1 MHNILLIINREIS
14 IRVRKKSFLVSTFLV
29 PLLFAGMMVLPS
41 LLILWD
47 SGKHYTIGV
56 VDNSHSVSDS
66 LHSSTNL
73 TYVLEPDSIADIQTY
88 LQEKNYAGLLV
99 IGKDIMTDTKDVTV
113 YSLRTLAMDASEHVQ
128 RDLKKIVRDDRIAS
142 YQIEGLEEI
151 LKKADVDINMRAV
164 VFNEKGE
171 EAETNSGMTLVISY
185 ILGGLVY
192 GLIAASG
199 GMVMSG
205 VIEEKNNRIVEVLVS
220 SVRSFD
226 LMMGKIL
233 GIAMVFLIQ
242 IVLWIT
248 VTLVLVT
255 VAGNLLNMGSGDMTQ
270 VASSMTS
277 MDATG
282 TSSGIMAKFGSQGGL
297 QEILKPL
304 QSINFSQL
312 IVVFLFFFF
321 GGYFLYS
328 SMYAA
333 IGSAVEEASD
343 AQQLLL
349 PVTIPLLIG
358 FFVLMNIGRSPDS
371 ALGFWFSMIPLTSP
385 LIMPARVA
393 YGVDTW
399 EILLSAAILVVTFVF
414 VTWLAARI
422 YRHGI
427 LQYGRKFG
435 WKDIAKWMRR

>member
-1 MHNILLIINREIS
+1 MRNILLIINREIT

-47 SGKHYTIGV
+47 TGKHYTIGV
-56 VDNSHSVSDS
+56 VDNSHSISDS

-73 TYVLEPDSIADIQTY
+73 TYVLEPDNIADIQTY

-113 YSLRTLAMDASEHVQ
+113 YSLRTLAMDASERVQ

-321 GGYFLYS
+321 ARANCS
-328 SMYAA
+328 IS
-333 IGSAVEEASD
+333 
-343 AQQLLL
+343 
-349 PVTIPLLIG
+349 
-358 FFVLMNIGRSPDS
+358 RSCS
-371 ALGFWFSMIPLTSP
+371 RLSNVRQS
-385 LIMPARVA
+385 V
-393 YGVDTW
+393 
-399 EILLSAAILVVTFVF
+399 SAAAESSIVSSCATRSISI
-414 VTWLAARI
+414 T
-422 YRHGI
+422 G
-427 LQYGRKFG
+427 K
-435 WKDIAKWMRR
+435 

>member
-1 MHNILLIINREIS
+1 
-14 IRVRKKSFLVSTFLV
+14 
-29 PLLFAGMMVLPS
+29 
-41 LLILWD
+41 
-47 SGKHYTIGV
+47 
-56 VDNSHSVSDS
+56 
-66 LHSSTNL
+66 
-73 TYVLEPDSIADIQTY
+73 
-88 LQEKNYAGLLV
+88 
-99 IGKDIMTDTKDVTV
+99 
-113 YSLRTLAMDASEHVQ
+113 
-128 RDLKKIVRDDRIAS
+128 
-142 YQIEGLEEI
+142 
-151 LKKADVDINMRAV
+151 
-164 VFNEKGE
+164 
-171 EAETNSGMTLVISY
+171 
-185 ILGGLVY
+185 
-192 GLIAASG
+192 
-199 GMVMSG
+199 
-205 VIEEKNNRIVEVLVS
+205 
-220 SVRSFD
+220 
-226 LMMGKIL
+226 MMGKIL

-328 SMYAA
+328 FMYAA

>member
-1 MHNILLIINREIS
+1 MRNILLIINREIA

-29 PLLFAGMMVLPS
+29 PILFAGLMLLPS
-41 LLILWD
+41 LLMLWD
-47 SGKHYTIGV
+47 SGKQYTIGV
-56 VDNSHSVSDS
+56 MDNSCGVGDS
-66 LHSSTNL
+66 LRSTNNL
-73 TYVLEPDSIADIQTY
+73 TYVVEKDSIADLQTY
-88 LQEKNYAGLLV
+88 LQGTGYAALLV
-99 IGKDIMTDTKDVTV
+99 IGKNIMEDTKDVSV
-113 YSLRTLAMDASEHVQ
+113 YSLRTLAMDASERIE
-128 RDLKKIVRDDRIAS
+128 RDLQKIVRNERIAS

-151 LKKADVDINMRAV
+151 LKKVDVEVKMRAV
-164 VFNEKGE
+164 VFNDKGE

-185 ILGGLVY
+185 ILGGLIY

-233 GIAMVFLIQ
+233 GVASVFLIQ
-242 IVLWIT
+242 IVLWIV
-248 VTLVLVT
+248 VTLVLVSI
-255 VAGNLLNMGSGDMTQ
+255 AGTFLNVGSGDMAQ
-270 VASSMTS
+270 AASSMS
-277 MDATG
+277 SLNATG
-282 TSSGIMAKFGSQGGL
+282 ASAGIMSKFGTGGSL

-304 QSINFSQL
+304 QSIHFSQL

-328 SMYAA
+328 AMYAA

-349 PVTIPLLIG
+349 PITIPLLIG

-371 ALGFWFSMIPLTSP
+371 SLGFWFSMIPLTSP
-385 LIMPARVA
+385 IIMPARVA
-393 YGVDTW
+393 YGADTW
-399 EILLSAAILVVTFVF
+399 EILLSGAILLVTFIV

-422 YRHGI
+422 YRNGI

-435 WKDIAKWMRR
+435 WKDIVKWMRR

>member
-1 MHNILLIINREIS
+1 M
-14 IRVRKKSFLVSTFLV
+14 
-29 PLLFAGMMVLPS
+29 
-41 LLILWD
+41 
-47 SGKHYTIGV
+47 
-56 VDNSHSVSDS
+56 
-66 LHSSTNL
+66 
-73 TYVLEPDSIADIQTY
+73 
-88 LQEKNYAGLLV
+88 
-99 IGKDIMTDTKDVTV
+99 
-113 YSLRTLAMDASEHVQ
+113 
-128 RDLKKIVRDDRIAS
+128 KKIVRDDRIAS

-282 TSSGIMAKFGSQGGL
+282 TSSGIMEKFGSQGGL

>member
-1 MHNILLIINREIS
+1 MRNILLIINREIA

-29 PLLFAGMMVLPS
+29 PILFAGLMLLPS
-41 LLILWD
+41 LLMLWD
-47 SGKHYTIGV
+47 SGKQYTIGV
-56 VDNSHSVSDS
+56 VDNSCSVGDS
-66 LHSSTNL
+66 LRSTNNL
-73 TYVLEPDSIADIQTY
+73 TYVVEKDSIPDVQTY
-88 LQEKNYAGLLV
+88 LQGTGYAALLV
-99 IGKDIMTDTKDVTV
+99 IGKNIMEDTKDVSV
-113 YSLRTLAMDASEHVQ
+113 YSLRTLAMDASERIE
-128 RDLKKIVRDDRIAS
+128 RDLQKIVRNERIAS

-151 LKKADVDINMRAV
+151 LKKVDVEVKMRAV
-164 VFNEKGE
+164 VFNDKGE

-185 ILGGLVY
+185 ILGGLIY

-233 GIAMVFLIQ
+233 GVASVFLIQ
-242 IVLWIT
+242 IVLWIV
-248 VTLVLVT
+248 VTLVLVSI
-255 VAGNLLNMGSGDMTQ
+255 AGTFLNVGSGDMAQ
-270 VASSMTS
+270 AASSMS
-277 MDATG
+277 SLDATG
-282 TSSGIMAKFGSQGGL
+282 ASAGIMSKFGTGGSL

-328 SMYAA
+328 AMYAA

-349 PVTIPLLIG
+349 PITIPLLIG

-371 ALGFWFSMIPLTSP
+371 SLGFWFSMIPLTSP
-385 LIMPARVA
+385 IIMPARVA

-399 EILLSAAILVVTFVF
+399 EILLSGAILLVTFIV

-422 YRHGI
+422 YRNGI

-435 WKDIAKWMRR
+435 WKDIVKWMRR